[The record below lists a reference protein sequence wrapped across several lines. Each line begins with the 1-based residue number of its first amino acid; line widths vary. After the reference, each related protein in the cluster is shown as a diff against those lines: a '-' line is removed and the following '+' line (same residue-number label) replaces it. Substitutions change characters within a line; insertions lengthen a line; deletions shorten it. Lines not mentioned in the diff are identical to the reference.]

1 MKPASS
7 LLLDSW
13 LYLSHIPL
21 SWQVQPA
28 TKLKTPACNTHEG
41 ASGALPL
48 PSQHLSTSRLS
59 RLVSTTENCVLSA
72 KWEGIMRKAPVR
84 VKRALFA
91 ASDKWEEKSVSCPR
105 ENFPHLRHHLLR
117 RPHFICVPRRA
128 LLHTAGLSCA
138 PTRDFHNIWILALL
152 IMCLVSTQLRNS

>member
-13 LYLSHIPL
+13 LYLSHTPL

-105 ENFPHLRHHLLR
+105 ENFPHTSPSALTSSFHLCPQEGSAAHR
-117 RPHFICVPRRA
+117 RPLLCSHPWFSQHLNISTSNNVFS
-128 LLHTAGLSCA
+128 LHTA
-138 PTRDFHNIWILALL
+138 
-152 IMCLVSTQLRNS
+152 